1 MKFLLISLL
10 FFLAGSPETVVAA
23 PENNTPESETRRAER
38 LLEEF
43 YGAYCRDIACPS
55 GTKSDK
61 LFERYLTEKLVDKI
75 KKVGEENGYDL
86 VIRAQDFN
94 RNALETIT
102 AAHVA
107 GNWYAVAYLDSY
119 THKCVIIPV
128 KVVPVDG
135 TLRLD
140 DIAAE

>member
-1 MKFLLISLL
+1 MKSLLVSLL
-10 FFLAGSPETVVAA
+10 FLLAGSTEIVAA
-23 PENNTPESETRRAER
+23 PENKTSESETRRAER

-43 YGAYCRDIACPS
+43 YGAYCRDIACPG

-61 LFERYLTEKLVDKI
+61 LFERYLTEKLVNKI
-75 KKVGEENGYDL
+75 KIVGEESGYDL

-94 RNALETIT
+94 RNAIETIT
-102 AAHVA
+102 ATHVA
-107 GNWYAVAYLDSY
+107 GNWYAIAYLDSY

-128 KVVPVDG
+128 KVMPVDG
-135 TLRLD
+135 ILRLD